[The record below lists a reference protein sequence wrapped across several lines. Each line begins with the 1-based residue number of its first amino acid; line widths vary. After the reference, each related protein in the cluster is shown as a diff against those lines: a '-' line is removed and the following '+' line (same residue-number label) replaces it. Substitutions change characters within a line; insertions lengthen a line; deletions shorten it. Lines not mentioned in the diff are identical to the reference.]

1 MRLGRRP
8 LTLVAMIAFTA
19 CGTQTDVHSSRAD
32 PIGTSASPTNP
43 TDTTTP
49 TETTGPTGTTAPND
63 TSAPSN
69 DTLNWAPCH
78 DPNAV
83 DPTLECATLK
93 VPLDYDHPS
102 GDTIDMALIRYPASG
117 DRTGAV
123 LINPGGP
130 GASGFDPVGFS
141 GSAIAQG
148 LGITSL
154 DLIGFDPRGVD
165 RSGGLHCVSDQF
177 EDQHLYIDDTPNTP
191 DQQALK
197 DEAETG
203 FVSGCKQKYGDTL
216 RFYSTANTARDMDAI
231 RAALGDDQISVLGL
245 SYGTYLG
252 ATYATMFPDRVRAMV
267 LDSVFEP
274 NGDTAQQSFETQLVG
289 FEGAFKNWAAWC
301 QSDTTCEFNA
311 ADVGARWDALKQKL
325 DNNPITAS
333 DGRVANNATMET
345 ATQAALYT
353 KADWPELGQAL
364 NKAENGDP
372 AGIFAIADAYDGR
385 DNSGKFTTLFQSFR
399 VISCASGIASPT
411 PEDPEALAAT
421 LRAEAPRFGKD
432 LTAADVTSEAD
443 RCKKLVGDVKPD
455 KISYTGKGPI
465 VLVGGDND
473 PATPIRWAKK
483 MVGELGPNARLVTF
497 TGEGHG
503 QLLVSTCIT
512 DIEGSLL
519 EDLKLPDANTV
530 CDPNPVVPKPDW
542 WDALPVPSGISG
554 VVTLPAVA
562 AVLGAEPTQ
571 VFSELRTSSLSA
583 KDAVAAYTKAL
594 SDAGLDEFDAPALL
608 PSKDSAQGVYSDGQ
622 NRTMA
627 VIAIGPKGFDDE
639 ALQSAKVDVSPN
651 TTVVWLIAVAT

>member
-49 TETTGPTGTTAPND
+49 TDTTGPTDTTAPSE
-63 TSAPSN
+63 TSAPSK

-93 VPLDYDHPS
+93 VPLDYDNPS
-102 GDTIDMALIRYPASG
+102 GDTINMALIKYPASG
-117 DRTGAV
+117 QRTGAV

-177 EDQHLYIDDTPNTP
+177 EDQHLYIDDTPNNP

-203 FVSGCKQKYGDTL
+203 FVSGCKQNYGDTL

-231 RAALGDDQISVLGL
+231 RAGLGDDQISVLGL

-325 DNNPITAS
+325 DDNPITAS

-399 VISCASGIASPT
+399 VISCASGIGSPT

-421 LRAEAPRFGKD
+421 LRAEAPRFAKD
-432 LTAADVTSEAD
+432 LTAADVTSDAD
-443 RCKKLVGDVKPD
+443 SCKKLVGDVKPD

-503 QLLVSTCIT
+503 QLLVSTCVT

-542 WDALPVPSGISG
+542 WDSLPVPSGISD
-554 VVTLPAVA
+554 VVSLPAVA

-594 SDAGLDEFDAPALL
+594 SGAGLDEFDAPALL
-608 PSKDSAQGVYSDGQ
+608 PSNDSAQGVYSDGQ